1 MRARWRPRVALG
13 TMAGMSDQAP
23 EHSPVELYRLLA
35 NLIREGRVEEVRP
48 GRPARCRVRAGE
60 LLTNWVPWI
69 SLAAGGGQ
77 QTRHWRVP
85 AIGEPCLLFAPGG
98 DLGQASAL
106 VGSFSEDMPQGAE
119 SADVERHD
127 FNATDYWEHNRQDGT
142 LVFDIGQAITLRVG
156 ASTLHITPEG
166 TTLTTPEYTVDSA
179 QSTFNGKVTVAGLFT
194 YQSGIAG
201 SVGTSGGTNT
211 IAGGFKVEGGQ
222 ITHDGKN
229 IGSTHVHPDPHGG
242 NTGGPQ

>member
-85 AIGEPCLLFAPGG
+85 AIGEPCLLFSPEG

-127 FNATDYWEHNRQDGT
+127 FSATDYWEHNRQAGT
-142 LVFDIGQAITLRVG
+142 LVLDIAQAITLRVG
-156 ASTLHITPEG
+156 ASTLHITPQG

-179 QSTFNGKVTVAGLFT
+179 QTTFTGAVTVQKLLTFNG
-194 YQSGIAG
+194 GIAG
-201 SVGTSGGTNT
+201 K
-211 IAGGFKVEGGQ
+211 AGGGGRNSVQGGMDFEGGQ

-229 IGSTHVHPDPHGG
+229 IGGTHAHPDPHGG

>member
-1 MRARWRPRVALG
+1 MRARWRPRVALC

-23 EHSPVELYRLLA
+23 EHSPIELYRLLA

-48 GRPARCRVRAGE
+48 ANPARCRVRTGE

-69 SLAAGGGQ
+69 SLAAGGAQ
-77 QTRHWRVP
+77 QVRHWRVP

-98 DLGQASAL
+98 DLAQASAL
-106 VGSFSEDMPQGAE
+106 VGCYSEDMPQGAD
-119 SADVERHD
+119 SDDVERHD
-127 FNATDYWEHNRQDGT
+127 FSASEYWEHNRQAGT
-142 LVFDIGQAITLRVG
+142 LVLDIAQAITLRVG
-156 ASTLHITPEG
+156 ASNLHITPEG
-166 TTLTTPEYTVDSA
+166 TTLTTPAYKVDSA
-179 QSTFNGKVTVAGLFT
+179 QSTFTGKVTVAGLFT

-229 IGSTHVHPDPHGG
+229 IGSTHTHPDPHGG